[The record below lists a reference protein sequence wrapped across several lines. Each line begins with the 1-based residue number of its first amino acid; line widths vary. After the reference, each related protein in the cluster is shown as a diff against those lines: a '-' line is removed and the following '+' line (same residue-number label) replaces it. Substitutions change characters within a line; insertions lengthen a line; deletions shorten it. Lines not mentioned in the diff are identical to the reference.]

1 MGEILSRLVKH
12 FGTQQKTAEALGV
25 DQTTVSG
32 WVRGKHSVS
41 PKVAVRI
48 EIATCGAF
56 SKSEVCPDF
65 PWPNAVM
72 TDRPQLMGKIIEADG
87 HLCETNESAVIPSS
101 ASQGAAE

>member
-1 MGEILSRLVKH
+1 MGEVLSRLVKH
-12 FGTQQKTAEALGV
+12 FGTQQKAAKALGV

-48 EIATCGAF
+48 ETATGGIF

-65 PWPNAVM
+65 PWSDLMSAEHG
-72 TDRPQLMGKIIEADG
+72 QLMGTIIEANG
-87 HLCETNESAVIPSS
+87 QSCETNESAGIPSS
-101 ASQGAAE
+101 TAPGAP